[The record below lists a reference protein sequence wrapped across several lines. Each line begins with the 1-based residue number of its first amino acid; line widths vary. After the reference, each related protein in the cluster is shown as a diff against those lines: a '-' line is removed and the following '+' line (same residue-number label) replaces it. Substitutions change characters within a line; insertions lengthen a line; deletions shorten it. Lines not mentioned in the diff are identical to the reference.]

1 MAGGGARCALM
12 KAARCAPALC
22 DGKPNGLAAGTAS
35 HQSNF
40 LAARLN
46 GMENSTK
53 RPGIRR
59 MSVRIGRA
67 EFFSVSLGSCVLLP
81 APPEQAEAREAS
93 AEKGERRRL

>member
-59 MSVRIGRA
+59 MSDKGVRREGGA
-67 EFFSVSLGSCVLLP
+67 FQWVQ
-81 APPEQAEAREAS
+81 APPGELAPAGSNRSSHGGNEMAEAFD
-93 AEKGERRRL
+93 